1 MEADDGD
8 VVAEADSDGCP
19 LKTDSGGVEAEGD
32 EDNRLQSA
40 ESGGEASKGDG
51 DGGPLASDDSVE
63 VARGVEN
70 NDVLRFGYEV
80 VKGDC
85 CLRFLLENPKRHR

>member
-51 DGGPLASDDSVE
+51 DSVE

>member
-40 ESGGEASKGDG
+40 ESGGEASKGNG
-51 DGGPLASDDSVE
+51 DGGPLPSDDSVE
-63 VARGVEN
+63 VVVVFYASDTKLLKVTAVY
-70 NDVLRFGYEV
+70 VL
-80 VKGDC
+80 C
-85 CLRFLLENPKRHR
+85 

>member
-1 MEADDGD
+1 M
-8 VVAEADSDGCP
+8 S

-51 DGGPLASDDSVE
+51 DGGPLPSDDSVE

-70 NDVLRFGYEV
+70 NDVLRFGYGV

>member
-8 VVAEADSDGCP
+8 VVAEGDSDGCP
-19 LKTDSGGVEAEGD
+19 LKADSGGVEAEGD

-40 ESGGEASKGDG
+40 ENGGEASKGDG
-51 DGGPLASDDSVE
+51 DGGPLLSDDSVE